1 METDVSSLHRDVD
14 FLLAQLGEA
23 LDAEGKAMHFDASLD
38 VDYNRQAVAVDGG
51 TSNPSKHSE
60 QKKHKSK
67 YEQERE
73 QFNVKKKEG
82 WFKRIGSTFMKDTKA
97 ELLRQ
102 IVGMKSDLYDLE
114 KFLDIHPGNA
124 NGEEVGEEYITEA
137 LEALD
142 ELRSLLLRPVENEE
156 YEKKKRRGVGGP
168 ATDLKP
174 DEIEARNTVSG
185 KLATMERFADDL
197 FNDRE
202 EKELERFNEKREK
215 ERMEVERLAMVKEE
229 IRKLQSKR
237 IISCLDKVAQADVD
251 FDVPQYPC
259 YVMRLSTLLEK
270 GEEIAALEH
279 EKRR

>member
-1 METDVSSLHRDVD
+1 MARDLL
-14 FLLAQLGEA
+14 FLLVAVDVVLAVAEA
-23 LDAEGKAMHFDASLD
+23 G
-38 VDYNRQAVAVDGG
+38 RAVAVDGG

-142 ELRSLLLRPVENEE
+142 RS
-156 YEKKKRRGVGGP
+156 
-168 ATDLKP
+168 
-174 DEIEARNTVSG
+174 
-185 KLATMERFADDL
+185 
-197 FNDRE
+197 
-202 EKELERFNEKREK
+202 
-215 ERMEVERLAMVKEE
+215 
-229 IRKLQSKR
+229 
-237 IISCLDKVAQADVD
+237 
-251 FDVPQYPC
+251 
-259 YVMRLSTLLEK
+259 
-270 GEEIAALEH
+270 
-279 EKRR
+279 